1 MARLTV
7 DCDELRQSQLA
18 QFELDGWIDT
28 APFEDLVGLKIEE
41 AIAGRAVLSV
51 LFRVKLAMG
60 GGFMHGGAIT
70 TLADT
75 AVAMA
80 IKSLLPPG
88 TIFATTELTTRF
100 FAPVKQGLVTAT
112 AVVRGCEIWSGE
124 REAWG
129 SGLLRRGRSLA
140 GEESGGMIS
149 RRSESIASAVSRSGT
164 FRRLPW
170 SR

>member
-7 DCDELRQSQLA
+7 DGDALRQPQQT
-18 QFELDGWIDT
+18 QFELAGWIDT

-41 AIAGRAVLSV
+41 AAEGKAVLT
-51 LFRVKLAMG
+51 LPFRVKLAMG

-80 IKSLLPPG
+80 IKALLPPG

-100 FAPVKQGLVTAT
+100 LAPVKQGLVTAT
-112 AVVRGCEIWSGE
+112 AMVRGPEGRTFYGE
-124 REAWG
+124 AKITD
-129 SGLLRRGRSLA
+129 
-140 GEESGGMIS
+140 ESGG
-149 RRSESIASAVSRSGT
+149 EAALFTSI
-164 FRRLPW
+164 FRIARGQGFDD
-170 SR
+170 

>member
-1 MARLTV
+1 MV
-7 DCDELRQSQLA
+7 DGDELRQPQQV

-28 APFEDLVGLKIEE
+28 APFEDLVGLRIES
-41 AIAGRAVLSV
+41 AAAGKAVLTV
-51 LFRVKLAMG
+51 PFRVRLAMG

-100 FAPVKQGLVTAT
+100 LAPVKQGVVTAT
-112 AVVRGCEIWSGE
+112 AEVRGPE
-124 REAWG
+124 
-129 SGLLRRGRSLA
+129 GRSFYGRA
-140 GEESGGMIS
+140 TVTDANGVEAAQFT
-149 RRSESIASAVSRSGT
+149 SI
-164 FRRLPW
+164 FRIARGQGFDD
-170 SR
+170 